1 METKHVILLNSRCT
15 RFEVH
20 SFMRRT
26 NTSLGW
32 CAKPAQR
39 GGFVFP
45 LLPACFCRAVQAE
58 FCPSSPVCPFRPVC
72 TPVVC
77 FSLYLERDCEFEG
90 EHIGRRVSTVPG
102 SDLESIPCLGNS
114 LTKSE
119 QSLLGDQHDARI
131 VAKDPRDQE
140 ICVCRVSCGKNTLL
154 VFLSAFAH
162 IFILV
167 PAVASPG
174 CTDRSCHDIS
184 WLYCLSYRIISTSV
198 RLNNSPVSKSRKDS
212 VKSDPRVC

>member
-1 METKHVILLNSRCT
+1 METKHVLLLVSRCT

-32 CAKPAQR
+32 CAMPAQR
-39 GGFVFP
+39 SGFVFP

-72 TPVVC
+72 TAVVC

-102 SDLESIPCLGNS
+102 SDLESIPCLENS

-119 QSLLGDQHDARI
+119 QSLLGDHHDARI
-131 VAKDPRDQE
+131 VAQDPRDQE
-140 ICVCRVSCGKNTLL
+140 ICVCRVSCGKKHTVGVSFCL
-154 VFLSAFAH
+154 
-162 IFILV
+162 
-167 PAVASPG
+167 
-174 CTDRSCHDIS
+174 CTYIHPRACCCVT
-184 WLYCLSYRIISTSV
+184 WLYGSILSRYLLAVLSILSLYLDECTTE
-198 RLNNSPVSKSRKDS
+198 
-212 VKSDPRVC
+212 